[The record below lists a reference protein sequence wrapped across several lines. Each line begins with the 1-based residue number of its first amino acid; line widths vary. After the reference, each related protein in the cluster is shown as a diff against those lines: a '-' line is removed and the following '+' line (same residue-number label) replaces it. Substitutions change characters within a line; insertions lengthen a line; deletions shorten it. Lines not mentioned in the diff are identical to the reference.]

1 MTTNLM
7 TLPIR
12 TVIDAYNS
20 MTGEGLPYTAADKI
34 KAATWLA
41 NQGHTPGSLTG
52 AAPKTAPVRPAAAT
66 ATTPQ
71 VEQRILSLGAEVQH
85 LKGTLV
91 DHMRNTE
98 SAAQRA
104 TDAQSATTLSI
115 HQLRDTI
122 KAEQQ
127 TTAGLRGSVAG
138 LIERMDEAE
147 ALARKATQAPAA
159 PVLDKNEARSILV
172 DEMRKAWA
180 PFHDAVTA
188 AGAQAA
194 VAAQAAATVVAR
206 KPAKEVF
213 GIEAKDRKGNELLFD
228 VYDDPTA
235 PTVDNCH
242 IWTDR
247 MVRLLWQAQERGAN
261 GNLWLGGL
269 RGAGKTMTMQQF
281 AARTGRAFCRVN
293 FHQHTSAD
301 EYIGATGLANGATV
315 FQPADFLMAYTRP
328 GAVICLDEITNC
340 HPGSL
345 APLNGLLE
353 PNARVSIGGR
363 LWTRAPGVVIA
374 AADNTTGAGDASGR
388 HAGTREMNS
397 ALMDRFAFK
406 PWLEFLPRDVERK
419 ALIDRTG
426 ANPKLVDHVLDAVD
440 KCRAK
445 VQTGEIIDPPSIRAV
460 GAFILALATEDV
472 REAWNITIAA
482 AQPAESAVGLE
493 AIYTTCIDPKTINK
507 HI

>member
-1 MTTNLM
+1 VGVL
-7 TLPIR
+7 
-12 TVIDAYNS
+12 
-20 MTGEGLPYTAADKI
+20 
-34 KAATWLA
+34 
-41 NQGHTPGSLTG
+41 
-52 AAPKTAPVRPAAAT
+52 KTR
-66 ATTPQ
+66 
-71 VEQRILSLGAEVQH
+71 LAEVTN
-85 LKGTLV
+85 TLA
-91 DHMRNTE
+91 DHIRDQGKIVQQLHDGQSTVTADL
-98 SAAQRA
+98 SAHRRMLMDQANIAQ
-104 TDAQSATTLSI
+104 
-115 HQLRDTI
+115 
-122 KAEQQ
+122 
-127 TTAGLRGSVAG
+127 GLRGSVAT

-159 PVLDKNEARSILV
+159 PAIDETQARAILV
-172 DEMRKAWA
+172 DEVRKAWA

-213 GIEAKDRKGNELLFD
+213 GIEAKDRKGAELMFD

-235 PTVDNCH
+235 PTVDDCH

-301 EYIGATGLANGATV
+301 EYIGATGLVNGATV

-426 ANPKLVDHVLDAVD
+426 ASPKLVDHVLDAVD

-493 AIYTTCIDPKTINK
+493 AIFTTCIDPKTINK

>member
-20 MTGEGLPYTAADKI
+20 MTGENLPYTAADKI

-66 ATTPQ
+66 ATTSQ
-71 VEQRILSLGAEVQH
+71 VEQRILTLGAEVQR
-85 LKGTLV
+85 LNDTLGSY
-91 DHMRNTE
+91 MRSTSRE
-98 SAAQRA
+98 ADAIA
-104 TDAQSATTLSI
+104 TRVLDLSDN
-115 HQLRDTI
+115 L

-127 TTAGLRGSVAG
+127 TAAGLRGSMAT

-235 PTVDNCH
+235 PTVDDCH

-363 LWTRAPGVVIA
+363 LWARAPGVVIA

-493 AIYTTCIDPKTINK
+493 AIFTTCIDPKTINK

>member
-52 AAPKTAPVRPAAAT
+52 AVPKAAPARPAAAT
-66 ATTPQ
+66 ATTSQ
-71 VEQRILSLGAEVQH
+71 VEQRILSLGAEVQR
-85 LKGTLV
+85 LNDTLGSY
-91 DHMRNTE
+91 MRSTSRE
-98 SAAQRA
+98 ADKIA
-104 TDAQSATTLSI
+104 TRVLDLSDN
-115 HQLRDTI
+115 L

-127 TTAGLRGSVAG
+127 TAAGLRGSMATI
-138 LIERMDEAE
+138 IERMDEAE

-159 PVLDKNEARSILV
+159 PAIDETQARAILV
-172 DEMRKAWA
+172 DEVRKAWA

-213 GIEAKDRKGNELLFD
+213 GIEAKDRKGNELMFD

-235 PTVDNCH
+235 PTVDDCH

-445 VQTGEIIDPPSIRAV
+445 VQTGEIIDPPSIRSV

-493 AIYTTCIDPKTINK
+493 AIFTTCIDPKTINK

>member
-20 MTGEGLPYTAADKI
+20 MTGENLPYTAADKI

-66 ATTPQ
+66 ATTSQ
-71 VEQRILSLGAEVQH
+71 VEQRILTLGAEVQR
-85 LKGTLV
+85 LNDTLGSY
-91 DHMRNTE
+91 MRSTSRE
-98 SAAQRA
+98 ADAIA
-104 TDAQSATTLSI
+104 TRVLDLSDN
-115 HQLRDTI
+115 L

-127 TTAGLRGSVAG
+127 TAAGLRGSMAT

-147 ALARKATQAPAA
+147 TLARKATQAPAA
-159 PVLDKNEARSILV
+159 PAIDETQARAILV
-172 DEMRKAWA
+172 DEVRKAWA

-235 PTVDNCH
+235 PTVDDCH

-426 ANPKLVDHVLDAVD
+426 ASPKLVDHVLDAVD

-445 VQTGEIIDPPSIRAV
+445 VQTGEIIDPPSIRSV

-493 AIYTTCIDPKTINK
+493 AIFTTCIDPKTINK

>member
-1 MTTNLM
+1 
-7 TLPIR
+7 
-12 TVIDAYNS
+12 VIDAYNS

-52 AAPKTAPVRPAAAT
+52 ATPKAAPVRSPAAPAAPDVGVLKT
-66 ATTPQ
+66 
-71 VEQRILSLGAEVQH
+71 RLAEVTN
-85 LKGTLV
+85 TLA
-91 DHMRNTE
+91 DHIRDQGKIVQQLHDGQSTV
-98 SAAQRA
+98 A
-104 TDAQSATTLSI
+104 TDLSALRRMLMDEAKTAQ
-115 HQLRDTI
+115 
-122 KAEQQ
+122 
-127 TTAGLRGSVAG
+127 GLRGSVAT

-147 ALARKATQAPAA
+147 ALARKATPPAA
-159 PVLDKNEARSILV
+159 PAIDETQARAILV
-172 DEMRKAWA
+172 DEVRKAWA

-235 PTVDNCH
+235 PTVDDCH

-363 LWTRAPGVVIA
+363 LWSRAPGVVIA

-493 AIYTTCIDPKTINK
+493 AIFTTCIDPKTINK

>member
-7 TLPIR
+7 ALPIR

-20 MTGEGLPYTAADKI
+20 RTGEGLPYTAADKI

-52 AAPKTAPVRPAAAT
+52 AEPKGAPMRPTPAAAAGT
-66 ATTPQ
+66 ATTAQ
-71 VEQRILSLGAEVQH
+71 VEQRILSLGAEVQR
-85 LKGTLV
+85 LNDTLGS
-91 DHMRNTE
+91 HMRSVTRE
-98 SAAQRA
+98 ADEIA
-104 TDAQSATTLSI
+104 TRVLDLSDN
-115 HQLRDTI
+115 L

-127 TTAGLRGSVAG
+127 TAAGLRGSMAT

-147 ALARKATQAPAA
+147 TLARKATQAPAA

-445 VQTGEIIDPPSIRAV
+445 VQTGEIIDPPSIRSV

-493 AIYTTCIDPKTINK
+493 AIFTTCIDPKTINK

>member
-1 MTTNLM
+1 
-7 TLPIR
+7 
-12 TVIDAYNS
+12 VIDAYNS
-20 MTGEGLPYTAADKI
+20 MTGEALPYTAADKI

-52 AAPKTAPVRPAAAT
+52 AEPKGAPMRPTPAAAAGT
-66 ATTPQ
+66 ATTAQ
-71 VEQRILSLGAEVQH
+71 VEQRILSLGAEVQR
-85 LKGTLV
+85 LNDTLGS
-91 DHMRNTE
+91 HMRSVTRE
-98 SAAQRA
+98 ADEIA
-104 TDAQSATTLSI
+104 TRVLDLSDI
-115 HQLRDTI
+115 L

-127 TTAGLRGSVAG
+127 TAAGLRGSMAT

-147 ALARKATQAPAA
+147 TLARKATQAPAA

-445 VQTGEIIDPPSIRAV
+445 VQTGEIIDPPSIRSV

-493 AIYTTCIDPKTINK
+493 AIFTTCIDPKTINK

>member
-1 MTTNLM
+1 MNNLM

-20 MTGEGLPYTAADKI
+20 RTGEGLPYTAADKI

-52 AAPKTAPVRPAAAT
+52 AEPKGAPMRPTPAAAAGT
-66 ATTPQ
+66 ATTAQ
-71 VEQRILSLGAEVQH
+71 VEQRILSLGAEVQR
-85 LKGTLV
+85 LNDTLGS
-91 DHMRNTE
+91 HMRSVTRE
-98 SAAQRA
+98 ADEIA
-104 TDAQSATTLSI
+104 TRVLDLSDN
-115 HQLRDTI
+115 L

-127 TTAGLRGSVAG
+127 TAAGLRGSMAT

-147 ALARKATQAPAA
+147 TLARKATQAPAA

-213 GIEAKDRKGNELLFD
+213 GIEAKDRKGNELMFD
-228 VYDDPTA
+228 MYDDPSA

-363 LWTRAPGVVIA
+363 LWARAPGVVIA

-493 AIYTTCIDPKTINK
+493 AIFTTCIDPKTINK